1 VWLRHWQSAILK
13 LFCFFFSVLSKMK
26 VAVICAIVAC
36 VVALAW
42 AEQIAPRELLPSFVT
57 FYTSALELLLLTYL
71 LVFCC

>member
-1 VWLRHWQSAILK
+1 
-13 LFCFFFSVLSKMK
+13 MK

-57 FYTSALELLLLTYL
+57 FYTSALELLLFTYLLTYL